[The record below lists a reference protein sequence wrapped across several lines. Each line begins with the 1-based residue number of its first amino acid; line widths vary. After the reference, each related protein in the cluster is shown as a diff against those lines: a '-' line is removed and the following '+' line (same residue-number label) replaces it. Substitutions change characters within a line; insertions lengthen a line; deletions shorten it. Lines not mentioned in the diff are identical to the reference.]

1 MRLICARSFNHL
13 GVLPHPKSSNLPT
26 LLPYSVMSSSSKRA
40 SQSNKG
46 GPPKKQRLNFK
57 MRDIPA
63 SQATPSSRTSA
74 ATRTSTGSAAS
85 ATVDTRSFQI
95 YDRPNGRL
103 GMRHTDSK
111 VTVPVVDSQGQPS
124 DRETLGL
131 GGFPDEVVA
140 IVGEYPVDNE
150 EDAQGSETQ
159 MKRRR
164 ARPELR
170 AAVSLTYVPS
180 C

>member
-1 MRLICARSFNHL
+1 
-13 GVLPHPKSSNLPT
+13 
-26 LLPYSVMSSSSKRA
+26 
-40 SQSNKG
+40 
-46 GPPKKQRLNFK
+46 
-57 MRDIPA
+57 
-63 SQATPSSRTSA
+63 
-74 ATRTSTGSAAS
+74 
-85 ATVDTRSFQI
+85 
-95 YDRPNGRL
+95 
-103 GMRHTDSK
+103 MRHTDSK